1 MFVTMLAVLALAGA
15 PASTHVDCNLQLPAN
30 VELGLTV
37 SDEATIVDGRV
48 VMGTLDHI
56 ILGATACQAL
66 AYGDASLWGR
76 FLMYDYNPN
85 LSEVVGVGLQVALHE
100 SEHVALNSNDECLV
114 EKAART
120 KIDTLI
126 RQVGV
131 LLPVPAEAAA
141 AMSDAG
147 LPSQYHGC

>member
-15 PASTHVDCNLQLPAN
+15 PASTHVECNPALPAT

-37 SDEATIVDGRV
+37 SDEATIVDGRI

-56 ILGATACQAL
+56 ILGATACRAL

-76 FLMYDYNPN
+76 FLMYGGDPN
-85 LSEVVGVGLQVALHE
+85 LSDVLGVGLQVALHE
-100 SEHVALNSNDECLV
+100 AEHVALNSNDECLV
-114 EKAART
+114 EKVART
-120 KIDTLI
+120 KIDILI